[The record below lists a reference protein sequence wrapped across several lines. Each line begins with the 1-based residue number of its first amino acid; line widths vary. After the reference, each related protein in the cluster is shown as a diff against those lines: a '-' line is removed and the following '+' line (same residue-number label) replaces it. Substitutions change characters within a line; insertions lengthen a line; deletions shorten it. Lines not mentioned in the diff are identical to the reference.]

1 MIEILPYNE
10 TYIQIKTDKGVAM
23 ELKEEFSFF
32 VPGYRHMP
40 KFKYTPWEGKIY
52 LFNVHKRT
60 IYKGLLNHVIDFLE
74 SNEYSFTIDESLTE
88 TEKSPYLKPA
98 NSVSL

>member
-60 IYKGLLNHVIDFLE
+60 IYKGLLNHVIDFL
-74 SNEYSFTIDESLTE
+74 
-88 TEKSPYLKPA
+88 
-98 NSVSL
+98 